1 MEELHLGGELAPE
14 TEESQPDVQERTGG
28 AAAPPSRSSARRPR
42 CSAPPKRA
50 GSEEDGGGGKGSR
63 EEDGERALVL
73 PIGTRAQGYA
83 LGEAQRELAHGRHAL
98 DARRP

>member
-1 MEELHLGGELAPE
+1 MCRRGLEGQQHRHPGAPPGGQGAPRRQSEQGARRMAGGGE
-14 TEESQPDVQERTGG
+14 
-28 AAAPPSRSSARRPR
+28 
-42 CSAPPKRA
+42 
-50 GSEEDGGGGKGSR
+50 GSR